1 MLPEAGSPWLLRL
14 LRDLQLAQ
22 FYRPILEELN
32 VTRPEHF
39 DFVRPQDLDA
49 IGMGRPAQRR
59 LAEALKRHR
68 LGHKPK
74 NWVYKI
80 LGGLAPEQET
90 TPAPSDSPPSLQEPE
105 GGLKCLIPDGAVC
118 RGELLGSGCFG
129 VVHRGLWTLP
139 SGQSVPVAVKSL
151 RVAAEGSAGSGLR
164 DFLREV
170 SVMMSLEHPH
180 LLRLHGLVLG
190 QPLQMVMELAPLGSL
205 HARLTAP
212 APAAPLPVALLCL
225 FLRQLAAA
233 MAYLGARGLVHRDLA
248 TRNLLLTA
256 PRTIKVADF
265 GLVRPL
271 GGARGRYVMGGPRP
285 IPYAWCAPESL
296 RQGAF
301 SPASD
306 VWMFGVTLWEMF
318 SGGKE
323 PWAWVPPYLI
333 LQRLEK
339 EQARLPR
346 PPLCSRALYAL
357 ALRCWALH
365 PADRPSFSALE
376 GLIQEAWPPEGRCVR
391 EVTEPGALR
400 MESGDL
406 ITIIEG
412 SPGSATWKG
421 QNGRTLKVGTFP
433 ASAVTL
439 ADPKGSPAPCPAHR
453 GSPAWG
459 EQRRGSAEGARAK
472 AKPREPPPAQGPRR
486 NMALQRMKG
495 ECGGKGGAPGPLGP
509 GTTLSSAPCSESMPS
524 GYDFPTRDSFL
535 PPLPSACGHR
545 SCPLRPAL
553 SMAQHPPAALPSQ
566 ACGYLAARAWVSVL
580 RSRTPA
586 DSTGRQSGKEAGPCI
601 EASSQDVFSHPAG
614 ISKSLES
621 VLSLG
626 PCPRGGGFSP
636 PELRKARDVPQ
647 GPPGLPPRPP
657 NQPPRERPS
666 WPKRERELLHSR
678 PLGTPGDSRA
688 AVLPGGLLPDPD
700 LQKRAMEVQLS
711 VHGVTHQESQAAL
724 RATGGDVVSAIQ
736 NLKVDQLF
744 HLSSRSRADCRH
756 ILERYQW
763 DLSAASRYVLARP

>member
-1 MLPEAGSPWLLRL
+1 MLPEAGSLWLLRL
-14 LRDLQLAQ
+14 LRDIQLAQ
-22 FYRPILEELN
+22 FYRSILEELN

-39 DFVRPQDLDA
+39 DFVRPEDLDG

-68 LGHKPK
+68 VRHKPK

-80 LGGLAPEQET
+80 LEGFAPEQKES
-90 TPAPSDSPPSLQEPE
+90 TPPSDSPPFLPEPE
-105 GGLKCLIPDGAVC
+105 GGLKCLIPDGAVS

-139 SGQSVPVAVKSL
+139 SGQSVPVAIKSL
-151 RVAAEGSAGSGLR
+151 RVAPNGPVGTELR

-170 SVMMSLEHPH
+170 SVMMNLEHPH

-212 APAAPLPVALLCL
+212 APTPPLPLVLLCL
-225 FLRQLAAA
+225 FLRQLAGA

-248 TRNLLLTA
+248 TRNLLLVS
-256 PRTIKVADF
+256 PCTIKVADF

-271 GGARGRYVMGGPRP
+271 GGALGRYVMGGPRP

-301 SPASD
+301 SSASD

-323 PWAWVPPYLI
+323 PWAWVPPYVI

-339 EQARLPR
+339 DQARLPR

-365 PADRPSFSALE
+365 PADRPTFSCLE
-376 GLIQEAWPPEGRCVR
+376 GLIQEAWPPEGHCVR
-391 EVTEPGALR
+391 DVTEPGALR
-400 MESGDL
+400 MEPGDP

-412 SPGSATWKG
+412 SPGSTTWKG
-421 QNGRTLKVGTFP
+421 QNGRTLKVGSFP

-439 ADPKGSPAPCPAHR
+439 AGLRDSPATCPVHR
-453 GSPAWG
+453 GSPARG
-459 EQRRGSAEGARAK
+459 EQRRGSTDGVRPK
-472 AKPREPPPAQGPRR
+472 AKLRELPPAKGQRR
-486 NMALQRMKG
+486 NVPLQRIK
-495 ECGGKGGAPGPLGP
+495 
-509 GTTLSSAPCSESMPS
+509 
-524 GYDFPTRDSFL
+524 
-535 PPLPSACGHR
+535 
-545 SCPLRPAL
+545 
-553 SMAQHPPAALPSQ
+553 
-566 ACGYLAARAWVSVL
+566 
-580 RSRTPA
+580 
-586 DSTGRQSGKEAGPCI
+586 
-601 EASSQDVFSHPAG
+601 G

-626 PCPRGGGFSP
+626 PCPTGGGSSP
-636 PELRKARDVPQ
+636 PELRHARDVPQ
-647 GPPGLPPRPP
+647 GPPGLSARPP
-657 NQPPRERPS
+657 FAASSSQLSQPPRERPA
-666 WPKRERELLHSR
+666 WPKRE
-678 PLGTPGDSRA
+678 PLYNNPLEVPGASKA
-688 AVLPGGLLPDPD
+688 AVSDPK
-700 LQKRAMEVQLS
+700 LQKRVMEVELS
-711 VHGVTHQESQAAL
+711 VHGVTHQECQVAL

-744 HLSSRSRADCRH
+744 HLSSRSRADCRR
-756 ILERYQW
+756 ILEHYQW

>member
-1 MLPEAGSPWLLRL
+1 MLPEASSPWLLRL
-14 LRDLQLAQ
+14 LRDIQLAQ
-22 FYRPILEELN
+22 FYRSILEELN

-39 DFVRPQDLDA
+39 DFVRPEDLDN

-59 LAEALKRHR
+59 LAEALKRHH

-80 LGGLAPEQET
+80 LGTFAPEQKEIT
-90 TPAPSDSPPSLQEPE
+90 APSDSPLSLPEPE

-118 RGELLGSGCFG
+118 RGKLLGAGCFG

-139 SGQSVPVAVKSL
+139 SGQNVPVAVKSL
-151 RVAAEGSAGSGLR
+151 RMAPEGPVGTELR

-170 SVMMSLEHPH
+170 SVMMNLEHPH

-212 APAAPLPVALLCL
+212 APTPPLPVVLLCL
-225 FLRQLAAA
+225 FLQQLAGA

-248 TRNLLLTA
+248 TRNLLLTS

-301 SPASD
+301 SSASD

-339 EQARLPR
+339 DQARLPK

-357 ALRCWALH
+357 ALRCWAPN
-365 PADRPSFSALE
+365 PADRPSFSHLE

-391 EVTEPGALR
+391 DVTEPGALR
-400 MESGDL
+400 MEPGDP

-412 SPGSATWKG
+412 SPSYTTWKG
-421 QNGRTLKVGTFP
+421 QNGRTFKTGSFP

-439 ADPKGSPAPCPAHR
+439 ADSRSSPATCPVHR
-453 GSPAWG
+453 GSLAWG
-459 EQRRGSAEGARAK
+459 EQSRGSTDGEK
-472 AKPREPPPAQGPRR
+472 AKHRDLPPAQAQRR
-486 NMALQRMKG
+486 QMPLQRIK
-495 ECGGKGGAPGPLGP
+495 
-509 GTTLSSAPCSESMPS
+509 
-524 GYDFPTRDSFL
+524 
-535 PPLPSACGHR
+535 
-545 SCPLRPAL
+545 
-553 SMAQHPPAALPSQ
+553 
-566 ACGYLAARAWVSVL
+566 
-580 RSRTPA
+580 
-586 DSTGRQSGKEAGPCI
+586 
-601 EASSQDVFSHPAG
+601 G

-626 PCPRGGGFSP
+626 PCPTGGGSSP
-636 PELRKARDVPQ
+636 PELRNARDVPQ
-647 GPPGLPPRPP
+647 GHPGLPPRPP
-657 NQPPRERPS
+657 FASSSSQPSQPPREQASR
-666 WPKRERELLHSR
+666 PKREPLHHL
-678 PLGTPGDSRA
+678 PLGVPGAGKATVPS
-688 AVLPGGLLPDPD
+688 GGLLLDPE
-700 LQKRAMEVQLS
+700 LQKKIMEMELN
-711 VHGVTHQESQAAL
+711 VHGVTHRECQVAL
-724 RATGGDVVSAIQ
+724 RATGGDVVSAIR

-744 HLSSRSRADCRH
+744 HLGSRSRADCRR
-756 ILERYQW
+756 ILEHYQW